1 MAQLER
7 LREYKY
13 APRPDAIQSETPEFR
28 AAEARRKEAQRAL
41 ASGQKLKEETAAEQM
56 ARLGLKVY
64 Q

>member
-13 APRPDAIQSETPEFR
+13 VPRPDAIQSETPEFK
-28 AAEARRKEAQRAL
+28 AAEAKRKETQRAL